1 MRVDYWESFPKN
13 GLFLIY
19 DYASA
24 PIDILVAPIE
34 VHPAEVVEYFGMKFP
49 TDYPTKE
56 INDIPIQEIDALL
69 LSMYRQ
75 LDENHELL
83 EDFLNWQSLDTTEI

>member
-13 GLFLIY
+13 GLFLTY
-19 DYASA
+19 DFAS
-24 PIDILVAPIE
+24 APIE

-56 INDIPIQEIDALL
+56 INDIPIQEIDTLL